1 MLVDAIGTSEIPTIA
16 RHVAAAAE
24 RVASLPPM
32 AMSESAVDVPSQP
45 TFKRIAAGGHR
56 EPIGYDPRGFFI
68 ITLDTTAQEIVCRQ
82 YSVDHAP
89 AHEIRSHSA
98 ERILLG
104 LLRADLV
111 SRLSHAGYLGAELA
125 KAETALRLGLLY
137 EQDKPLAAP
146 TRIGVTARRARPR
159 GARDGDSPSP

>member
-1 MLVDAIGTSEIPTIA
+1 MLVDGIGTSEIPTIA
-16 RHVAAAAE
+16 RHVAVAAE
-24 RVASLPPM
+24 RVASLPSM
-32 AMSESAVDVPSQP
+32 AMSETAVDVPSRP

-68 ITLDTTAQEIVCRQ
+68 ITLDTNAGEIVCRQ

-111 SRLSHAGYLGAELA
+111 YGSVMRATWVPSCQRSKQRCGLVFATSTTSHS
-125 KAETALRLGLLY
+125 
-137 EQDKPLAAP
+137 
-146 TRIGVTARRARPR
+146 RPR
-159 GARDGDSPSP
+159 PG

>member
-1 MLVDAIGTSEIPTIA
+1 
-16 RHVAAAAE
+16 
-24 RVASLPPM
+24 M
-32 AMSESAVDVPSQP
+32 A
-45 TFKRIAAGGHR
+45 
-56 EPIGYDPRGFFI
+56 
-68 ITLDTTAQEIVCRQ
+68 LDTNAGEIVCRQ

-89 AHEIRSHSA
+89 AHELRSHSA

-125 KAETALRLGLLY
+125 KAETALRLGLHY

-146 TRIGVTARRARPR
+146 TRIGVTARGARARGPR
-159 GARDGDSPSP
+159 NGDSALP